1 MPAAPIA
8 EIIGAARSSSCGVGA
23 FNVIG
28 IEHAEAIVTG
38 AESAGAPVILQIS
51 ENCVAYHGAL
61 EPIGQ
66 AVLAVAS
73 AASVPVAVHLD
84 HATSAELIR
93 QAADLGFGS
102 VMYDASRL
110 SYHENVRATACIAA
124 WCHARGIW
132 LEAELGEVGGKDG
145 VHDPGA
151 RTEPGAAA
159 AFAGATGVDALA
171 VAVGSSHAMLTR
183 DAVLD
188 LDLVRRIHAA
198 VPVPLV
204 LHGSS
209 GVPDAMLGAAIAAGL
224 TKINIAT
231 QLNKVFTAAI
241 RGSLAADPAMTDPRR
256 YLASGREAISTEVSR
271 LLGVLQDEHGSRQ

>member
-1 MPAAPIA
+1 
-8 EIIGAARSSSCGVGA
+8 
-23 FNVIG
+23 
-28 IEHAEAIVTG
+28 
-38 AESAGAPVILQIS
+38 
-51 ENCVAYHGAL
+51 
-61 EPIGQ
+61 
-66 AVLAVAS
+66 
-73 AASVPVAVHLD
+73 
-84 HATSAELIR
+84 
-93 QAADLGFGS
+93 
-102 VMYDASRL
+102 
-110 SYHENVRATACIAA
+110 
-124 WCHARGIW
+124 
-132 LEAELGEVGGKDG
+132 
-145 VHDPGA
+145 
-151 RTEPGAAA
+151 
-159 AFAGATGVDALA
+159 
-171 VAVGSSHAMLTR
+171 MLTR